1 MDSRLTIRIQSLTSA
16 EDMLALEALQRRVW
30 PGSEVD
36 VVPGH
41 LMLTIEH
48 NGGVLLGAFAE
59 DRLVGFVLGFIGV
72 DSETPDRVAMARLK
86 HCSHML
92 GVDPDFRDLGI
103 GLQLKLAQR
112 RLVME
117 QGIRLITWTYD
128 PLQSRNAHINIRRL
142 GGVSSRYL
150 PDVYGDMRDDLNA
163 GLPSDRFEVEWWL
176 SSPRV
181 EMRLEGRRRPVDLA
195 NILAAGAVKLN
206 PATLGSDD
214 LPQPADELEPM
225 EGNLLL
231 VEIPP
236 DFDAMKRADVE
247 LARAWRRQTREI
259 FSRAFSHGYLVSDF
273 IHLQPETY
281 PRSYYLLIH
290 GEGTL
295 G

>member
-1 MDSRLTIRIQSLTSA
+1 MRIRSLSSP
-16 EDMLALEALQRRVW
+16 EDMLALETLQRRVW
-30 PGSEVD
+30 PGSDRD

-41 LMLTIEH
+41 MMMTIER
-48 NGGVLLGAFAE
+48 NGGVLLGAFDE
-59 DRLVGFVLGFIGV
+59 DRLVAFVLGFLGV

-92 GVDPDFRDLGI
+92 GVDPGYRDRGL

-112 RLVME
+112 RLVIE
-117 QGIRLITWTYD
+117 QGIRLVTWTYD

-142 GGVSSRYL
+142 GAVSHRYL
-150 PDVYGDMRDDLNA
+150 ANHYGEMRDEVNE
-163 GLPSDRFEVEWWL
+163 GIPSDRFEVEWWV

-181 EMRLEGRRRPVDLA
+181 ETRVEVRRRPVDLA
-195 NILAAGAVKLN
+195 NILAAGATKLN
-206 PATLGSDD
+206 PATLGADD
-214 LPQPADELEPM
+214 LPHPSDGLETM
-225 EGNLLL
+225 ERNLLL

-236 DFDAMKRADVE
+236 DFNAIKRTDMD
-247 LARAWRRQTREI
+247 LARAWRSQTRQI
-259 FSRAFSHGYLVSDF
+259 FQDAFAAGYLVSDF
-273 IHLQPETY
+273 VHLEQEKF